1 MGEKKAFTCQNVSC
15 KRTFNTPLK
24 TFNLQLSPTESYS
37 SCPFCLTEIKIP
49 QKPIES
55 QLENRQ
61 SDVDQRASKEKADKN
76 NDTLTK
82 CHFHPGYLSERTS
95 KENIPDDCLVC
106 KDIIECML
114 RKMRE

>member
-15 KRTFNTPLK
+15 KRTFNTPLN
-24 TFNLQLSPTESYS
+24 TLNLQLSPIESYS
-37 SCPFCLTEIKIP
+37 SCPFCLTEIKILE
-49 QKPIES
+49 KPIEI
-55 QLENRQ
+55 QLENQPSEANQ
-61 SDVDQRASKEKADKN
+61 SESKEKADKN
-76 NDTLTK
+76 QDTITK

-95 KENIPDDCLVC
+95 KDNIPDDCLVC